1 MTPKRHSLV
10 LRLIATGAIWA
21 VVLLIAGGIAL
32 TQLYQRSVLG
42 ALEDRLQST
51 VNALVAA
58 AETGDTGEVSLARDP
73 TDPEYNLVFSGRYWQ
88 IADWRTD
95 ERLRVIARSRSLW
108 DERLRPPDSLLER
121 AAAQPGTPVTSKIVG
136 PDSEPLRIVAQAV
149 ILSGRPDMV
158 VISAAEDQRPAD
170 REVRR
175 FVVVALSLIFVFS
188 VALLAGLIFQVRIG
202 LAPVFRMRD
211 AVAAV
216 REGQAEKVEGQ
227 FPSELQ
233 PLGEELNSLIDHS
246 REVVDRARTH
256 VGNLAHALKTPIAVL
271 LNESR
276 NEQGGFAELVTRQ
289 AETMSRQVDHHLRR
303 ARAAAHAKAVGARTD
318 VCSTLDDLTRTLQRI
333 YGRTGIAISH
343 TCEEGAIFRGERQD
357 LEEMVGNLLDN
368 ACKWSG
374 GEVRATVNLIEDG
387 RLEVVVEDDG
397 PGMDAERR
405 EQALQRG
412 VRLDESTPGS
422 GLGLSIVADL
432 AQVYGGALSLDASG
446 LGGLLARVTL
456 PARAR

>member
-1 MTPKRHSLV
+1 MRPRRHSLV

-21 VVLLIAGGIAL
+21 VILLIAGGIAL
-32 TQLYQRSVLG
+32 TQLYQRSVIG

-58 AETGDTGEVSLARDP
+58 AETDETGEVSLSREP

-88 IADWRTD
+88 IADWRAE

-108 DERLRPPDSLLER
+108 DERLRPSDELIEL
-121 AAAQPGTPVTSKIVG
+121 AASQLGTPVTGKITG
-136 PDSEPLRIVAQAV
+136 PDSEPLRIVVQAV
-149 ILSGRPDMV
+149 MLSGRPDMV

-175 FVVVALSLIFVFS
+175 FVIIALGLIFIFA

-202 LAPVFRMRD
+202 LAPLFRMQG

-216 REGQAEKVEGQ
+216 REGQAERVEGE
-227 FPSELQ
+227 FPAELQ

-246 REVVDRARTH
+246 REVVERARTH

-271 LNESR
+271 LNEGRS
-276 NEQGGFAELVTRQ
+276 EQGEFADLVTRQ
-289 AETMSRQVDHHLRR
+289 TETMSRQVDHHLRR

-318 VCSTLDDLTRTLQRI
+318 VCQTLADLTRTLQRI
-333 YGRTGIAISH
+333 YGRKGISIALE
-343 TCEEGAIFRGERQD
+343 CDPGAVFRGERQD
-357 LEEMVGNLLDN
+357 LEEMAGNLLDN

-374 GEVRATVNLIEDG
+374 GEVKVSARLVDDSQ
-387 RLEVVVEDDG
+387 LEVVVEDDG
-397 PGMDAERR
+397 PGMDEDSR
-405 EQALQRG
+405 EQALRRG

-422 GLGLSIVADL
+422 GLGLSIIADL
-432 AQVYGGALSLDASG
+432 AQVYGGALSLGESS
-446 LGGLLARVTL
+446 LGGLKACVQL
-456 PARAR
+456 PARK